1 MLTVNPA
8 STIVSGVVNY
18 KVTGSLEKIPG
29 VKPGMTDN
37 MTIMV
42 AEKKGVLA
50 IPSSAVVNKNGG
62 RFVNIIDDPKKKTY
76 HEVSVT
82 TGLEADGGL
91 TEITSGL
98 SAGQEIVTYI
108 K

>member
-1 MLTVNPA
+1 MKLLNVTDLHTEALVSESDIASVAVGQSIDNTFDALGPDKHFTTTVLTVNPA

-18 KVTGSLEKIPG
+18 KVTGSLEKIPE

-50 IPSSAVVNKNGG
+50 VPSSAVVNK
-62 RFVNIIDDPKKKTY
+62 
-76 HEVSVT
+76 T
-82 TGLEADGGL
+82 TGVL
-91 TEITSGL
+91 
-98 SAGQEIVTYI
+98 
-108 K
+108 